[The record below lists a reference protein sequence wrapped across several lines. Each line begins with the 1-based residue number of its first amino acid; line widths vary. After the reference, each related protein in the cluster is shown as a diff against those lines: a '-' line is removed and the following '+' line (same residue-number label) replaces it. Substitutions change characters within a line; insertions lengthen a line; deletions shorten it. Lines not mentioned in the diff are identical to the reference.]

1 MLHTVCAVSVCG
13 VCVLVCVCVCDVY
26 TYVIYKQSGH
36 GYDVRG
42 HSHVKWLC
50 ARSSQANGRFPSEL
64 LLAFTL
70 PWWATGGVRY
80 GTPCCTVVVA

>member
-1 MLHTVCAVSVCG
+1 MCVG
-13 VCVLVCVCVCDVY
+13 VCVCVYVCVCDVY
-26 TYVIYKQSGH
+26 TYHSYVIYNQSGH
-36 GYDVRG
+36 GYDVHG
-42 HSHVKWLC
+42 HGHVKWLR
-50 ARSSQANGRFPSEL
+50 ARSSQANGRFPSEVL